1 MNQSVPEPGTVVRSK
16 AGRDTGRYFIV
27 VAAVDEQYVMI
38 CDGDLRRLAN
48 PKKKKLKH
56 LQVKPVSIPTIKE
69 KLLKGSVSDLYDA
82 EIRKNLEGLGY
93 NQRERRP
100 LNDFKEG

>member
-1 MNQSVPEPGTVVRSK
+1 MNKSVPEPGTVVRSK
-16 AGRDTGRYFIV
+16 AGRDTGRYFV
-27 VAAVDEQYVMI
+27 VVEAIDHQYVMV

-56 LQVKPVSIPTIKE
+56 LEVKPVSIPTIKE
-69 KLLKGSVSDLYDA
+69 KLLKGGISDLYDA

-93 NQRERRP
+93 NRRERKS